1 MTFREEV
8 GSEGPLPLAA
18 EGGPWTPVCLSEA
31 SSLPQLSPRVHGQ
44 SARDPRSQRCSGDT
58 SIHMETQLPGQHRRP
73 LSPPLHVP
81 PASFRGTIWHRRD
94 MLVFSFS
101 QRNADGWPEWARS

>member
-31 SSLPQLSPRVHGQ
+31 SSLPQLSPGVHGQ
-44 SARDPRSQRCSGDT
+44 SAR
-58 SIHMETQLPGQHRRP
+58 
-73 LSPPLHVP
+73 
-81 PASFRGTIWHRRD
+81 A
-94 MLVFSFS
+94 
-101 QRNADGWPEWARS
+101 